1 MKYSESKIQQQCVEW
16 YRNNFCLAHHSPQNI
31 IFSVPNEGQNAL
43 EQMRKT
49 ATGMMAGVSDLIV
62 VERGRVIFIECKDGA
77 GIQKPKQKEFAWRVV
92 ELGYE
97 YHLIRSLE
105 QFQAIWQNTS
115 AK

>member
-1 MKYSESKIQQQCVEW
+1 MKFAESKIQQQCVEW
-16 YRNNFCLAHHSPQNI
+16 YRNSFCLAHHSPQNI
-31 IFSVPNEGQNAL
+31 IFSVPNEGKNVL

-62 VERGRVIFIECKDGA
+62 VERGRVIFIECKDGT
-77 GIQKPKQKEFAWRVV
+77 GTQKLKQGKFEERVIA
-92 ELGYE
+92 LGYE
-97 YHLIRSLE
+97 YYLIRSLE